1 MDVDLKMRTI
11 ELKYFLSKIIMD
23 KDEYEKM
30 MDLYSTDKMKGRGLG
45 FTCRQTINIL
55 ELLNYIYNENE
66 SFEVILDYRK
76 KLFELKKEYGK
87 EWTGLEYYIISNE
100 QNLTDENIIKGSSYL
115 KTNLSFFTIENYS
128 KNYEPTYIIPRRHF
142 NLKHFL
148 PIFKDEEYNKKQEDL
163 KFFYPYIFYE
173 DNDKIK
179 RSDYRFKNISF
190 SIGKADELVQKMI
203 LEKKFILG
211 VMGASSIL
219 GTFFLLT
226 GGNQD

>member
-100 QNLTDENIIKGSSYL
+100 QNEELL
-115 KTNLSFFTIENYS
+115 LSES
-128 KNYEPTYIIPRRHF
+128 DKN
-142 NLKHFL
+142 
-148 PIFKDEEYNKKQEDL
+148 EEYNKKQEDL

-203 LEKKFILG
+203 LEKKFNYEQIEK
-211 VMGASSIL
+211 I
-219 GTFFLLT
+219 FLEDLESYF
-226 GGNQD
+226 NNL